1 MRHNARYFCSR
12 LGFPGVSAVPTSQPV
27 RVFLSSTIYD
37 FRDLRSALRF
47 WFEELGY
54 EVLMSE
60 VSDFERRPDSSTF
73 DACFEAIHYCDFYI
87 LLVGERYGSIFQDGI
102 SVTNQEFRVA
112 KALADEKRIAMIP
125 FVRKSI
131 WQEAELA
138 AAAGG
143 ASTIR
148 TADAQSA
155 EQMAR
160 VLAFV
165 QELKS
170 TKLLD
175 AEGNE
180 GGNLWIYNFDT
191 FADIIGALRIAL
203 RANTDITAQRALAN
217 LRKEIESNFARVV
230 SKQNDLPF
238 PFHAPLQLPEVRA
251 AMALDV
257 DAQGTTYLIEAR
269 VARTLAIG
277 LTMAREF
284 GRLQDEALE
293 GAIHSGEFLRFD
305 SQTRTF
311 FETPELEIMRRLSGE
326 IARVREMV
334 ELIGEAP
341 FGEITERILGGTPAD
356 ARGIDVPGDY
366 LVLGSIVLRSAEN
379 LMRLLATLHRWIDTG
394 DLVTPDLLL
403 DSFETESLRRV
414 EHEAAQVQDVAGWLR
429 SPAIADLLT
438 GGSTATSDERAAA
451 AVVNPALAGGSYQD
465 AVRRLTDHAIRVFY
479 QNSGDTPAN

>member
-1 MRHNARYFCSR
+1 M
-12 LGFPGVSAVPTSQPV
+12 PTTQPV

-125 FVRKSI
+125 FVRKAI

-138 AAAGG
+138 AATGG

-148 TADAQSA
+148 TADAYAA

-165 QELKS
+165 DELKS
-170 TKLLD
+170 TRMVDD
-175 AEGNE
+175 AGQES
-180 GGNLWIYNFDT
+180 GNLWIYTFDS

-203 RANTDITAQRALAN
+203 RANTDVTAQRALAN
-217 LRKEIESNFARVV
+217 LRKEIESNIARIV
-230 SKQNDLPF
+230 SKQGNLPF
-238 PFHAPLQLPEVRA
+238 PFYAPLQLPEVRA
-251 AMALDV
+251 AMQVDV
-257 DAQGTTYLIEAR
+257 DAQGTGHRITAR
-269 VARTLAIG
+269 VARTMAIG

-284 GRLQDEALE
+284 ARLRDEALE
-293 GAIHSGEFLRFD
+293 GAIRSGEFLHFD
-305 SQTRTF
+305 NQTRTF
-311 FETPELEIMRRLSGE
+311 YETPELDVMRQLQAEMVRLRQLTGFIDQPPLSEISERLLSGSDPDD
-326 IARVREMV
+326 ADV
-334 ELIGEAP
+334 EVA
-341 FGEITERILGGTPAD
+341 
-356 ARGIDVPGDY
+356 GDY
-366 LVLGSIVLRSAEN
+366 LLLGSIVVRAAEN
-379 LMRLLATLHRWIDTG
+379 MVRLMAALHDWIDTG
-394 DLVTPDLLL
+394 ELKTPDVVI
-403 DSFETESLRRV
+403 DSYETESLRRV
-414 EHEAAQVQDVAGWLR
+414 QHEAAQVQDVAAWLR
-429 SPAIADLLT
+429 SPAIHDLLT
-438 GGSTATSDERAAA
+438 GRSTATREERAIAEADYSGLETEAYQA
-451 AVVNPALAGGSYQD
+451 AVRKLAAD
-465 AVRRLTDHAIRVFY
+465 AIRVFY
-479 QNSGDTPAN
+479 QNGGAPAG

>member
-1 MRHNARYFCSR
+1 
-12 LGFPGVSAVPTSQPV
+12 VPTSQPV

-47 WFEELGY
+47 WLEELGY
-54 EVLMSE
+54 VVLMSE
-60 VSDFERRPDSSTF
+60 VSDFERRPDSNTF

-112 KALADEKRIAMIP
+112 KALADRQEIAMIP
-125 FVRKSI
+125 FVRKSV

-170 TKLLD
+170 TTLLD
-175 AEGNE
+175 AAGNE

-203 RANTDITAQRALAN
+203 RANTDVTAQRALAD
-217 LRKEIESNFARVV
+217 LRKEIESNIARVV

-251 AMALDV
+251 ALAVEV
-257 DAQGTTYLIEAR
+257 DAQGTGYPVEVR

-284 GRLQDEALE
+284 ARLQDEALD
-293 GAIHSGEFLRFD
+293 GAIHSGEFLHFD

-311 FETPELEIMRRLSGE
+311 YETPELEIMRRLGGE
-326 IARVREMV
+326 IVRVREMA
-334 ELIGEAP
+334 ELVDEAP
-341 FGEITERILGGTPAD
+341 FSAITERILGGTPAD
-356 ARGIDVPGDY
+356 PPEIQVPGDY
-366 LVLGSIVLRSAEN
+366 LVLGSIVLRSTEN
-379 LMRLLATLHRWIDTG
+379 LMRLMATVHHWIDTG
-394 DLVTPDLLL
+394 VLVSPDLLV

-414 EHEAAQVQDVAGWLR
+414 EHEAAQVQDVAAWLR
-429 SPAIADLLT
+429 SPAMTDLLT
-438 GGSTATSDERAAA
+438 GGSMASREERAAA
-451 AVVNPALAGGSYQD
+451 AATNPALAGGSYQD

-479 QNSGDTPAN
+479 QNSGDAPAR

>member
-1 MRHNARYFCSR
+1 M
-12 LGFPGVSAVPTSQPV
+12 PTTQPV

-60 VSDFERRPDSSTF
+60 VSDFERRPDSTTF

-112 KALADEKRIAMIP
+112 KSLADEKRIAMIP

-138 AAAGG
+138 AATGG
-143 ASTIR
+143 AGTIR
-148 TADAQSA
+148 AVDAQSA

-165 QELKS
+165 DELKS
-170 TKLLD
+170 TKLVD
-175 AEGNE
+175 EAGNE
-180 GGNLWIYNFDT
+180 TGNLWIYTFDA

-203 RANTDITAQRALAN
+203 RANTDVTAQRALAN
-217 LRKEIESNFARVV
+217 LRKEIESNIARIV
-230 SKQNDLPF
+230 SKQGNVPF

-251 AMALDV
+251 ALQVEV
-257 DAQGTTYLIEAR
+257 DAQGAAYRIPAD
-269 VARTLAIG
+269 VARILAIG
-277 LTMAREF
+277 MTMAREF
-284 GRLQDEALE
+284 ARLQDDALE
-293 GAIHSGEFLRFD
+293 SAIRSGEFLRFD
-305 SQTRTF
+305 NQTRSF

-326 IARVREMV
+326 MTRLRQMV
-334 ELIGEAP
+334 ELIGQPPLSDLA
-341 FGEITERILGGTPAD
+341 ERILSGAESGDT
-356 ARGIDVPGDY
+356 DVEVAGDY
-366 LVLGSIVLRSAEN
+366 LVLGSIVVQAAEHTLR
-379 LMRLLATLHRWIDTG
+379 LMATLHHWIDTG
-394 DLVTPDLLL
+394 ELRMPDISL

-414 EHEAAQVQDVAGWLR
+414 QHEAAQVQDVAGWLR
-429 SPAIADLLT
+429 SPAISDLLT
-438 GGSTATSDERAAA
+438 GQSTASSDERAAA
-451 AVVNPALAGGSYQD
+451 AVTYPLLGGDAYQNE
-465 AVRRLTDHAIRVFY
+465 VRRLTAEAIRVFY
-479 QNSGDTPAN
+479 QNSGVSVAG

>member
-1 MRHNARYFCSR
+1 MSDSR
-12 LGFPGVSAVPTSQPV
+12 PV
-27 RVFLSSTIYD
+27 RIFLSSTIYD

-47 WFEELGY
+47 WLEELGY
-54 EVLMSE
+54 VVLMSE
-60 VSDFERRPDSSTF
+60 VTDFERRPDSNTF

-112 KALADEKRIAMIP
+112 KALADRQEIAMIP
-125 FVRKSI
+125 FVRKSV

-143 ASTIR
+143 ESTIR
-148 TADAQSA
+148 AADAQSA

-170 TKLLD
+170 TTLLD
-175 AEGNE
+175 AAGNE

-203 RANTDITAQRALAN
+203 RANTDVTAQRALAN
-217 LRKEIESNFARVV
+217 LRKEIESNISRVV

-251 AMALDV
+251 ALAVEV
-257 DAQGTTYLIEAR
+257 DAQGTGYLVEAR
-269 VARTLAIG
+269 VARILAIG

-284 GRLQDEALE
+284 ARLQDEALE
-293 GAIHSGEFLRFD
+293 GAIHSGEFLHFD

-311 FETPELEIMRRLSGE
+311 YETPELEIMRQLGGE
-326 IARVREMV
+326 IVRVREMV
-334 ELIGEAP
+334 ELVDDAP
-341 FGEITERILGGTPAD
+341 FSETTERILGGTPAD
-356 ARGIDVPGDY
+356 APEIEVPGDY

-379 LMRLLATLHRWIDTG
+379 LMRLMSTVHHWIDTG
-394 DLVTPDLLL
+394 VLVSPDLLV

-414 EHEAAQVQDVAGWLR
+414 EHEAAQVQDVAAWLR
-429 SPAIADLLT
+429 SPAMTDLLT
-438 GGSTATSDERAAA
+438 GGSTASTEERAAA
-451 AVVNPALAGGSYQD
+451 AAVNPALVGGSYQD

-479 QNSGDTPAN
+479 QNSGDAPTS

>member
-1 MRHNARYFCSR
+1 MRGTFAADLVFRGQRRAHIAARPR
-12 LGFPGVSAVPTSQPV
+12 LSQ
-27 RVFLSSTIYD
+27 LD
-37 FRDLRSALRF
+37 DLRLSRFALPALRF

-87 LLVGERYGSIFQDGI
+87 LLVGERYGSIVQDGI

-191 FADIIGALRIAL
+191 FADIIGASHRP
-203 RANTDITAQRALAN
+203 
-217 LRKEIESNFARVV
+217 AR
-230 SKQNDLPF
+230 QYRYHRP
-238 PFHAPLQLPEVRA
+238 A
-251 AMALDV
+251 
-257 DAQGTTYLIEAR
+257 
-269 VARTLAIG
+269 
-277 LTMAREF
+277 
-284 GRLQDEALE
+284 
-293 GAIHSGEFLRFD
+293 GA
-305 SQTRTF
+305 SQ
-311 FETPELEIMRRLSGE
+311 
-326 IARVREMV
+326 
-334 ELIGEAP
+334 
-341 FGEITERILGGTPAD
+341 
-356 ARGIDVPGDY
+356 
-366 LVLGSIVLRSAEN
+366 SA
-379 LMRLLATLHRWIDTG
+379 
-394 DLVTPDLLL
+394 
-403 DSFETESLRRV
+403 
-414 EHEAAQVQDVAGWLR
+414 
-429 SPAIADLLT
+429 
-438 GGSTATSDERAAA
+438 
-451 AVVNPALAGGSYQD
+451 
-465 AVRRLTDHAIRVFY
+465 
-479 QNSGDTPAN
+479 